1 MNMYVELSHLVIEAH
16 RRWSVDVGKVVR
28 CPYCRDQL
36 RLFPQE
42 YPVCRL
48 GDELEREIDL
58 LDDAVSILEN
68 DGE

>member
-1 MNMYVELSHLVIEAH
+1 M
-16 RRWSVDVGKVVR
+16 GKVVR

-58 LDDAVSILEN
+58 LDDAVSILDN